1 MNADYLWDRSGPVD
15 EQIADLERVLA
26 GHAFTGR
33 VPAELMREPR
43 RLPWRDR
50 AIIAA
55 GVLLVLASLT
65 RYWIVRTPLVPRAPI
80 SWTIASSTGKHTAE
94 APGPTKSPGGPE
106 TGQWVET
113 SAGASVRL
121 EALSGGI
128 VTLNADTRALMV
140 DMGNTTQ
147 RLELAH
153 GSIYTEPSKSDTP
166 IEVVTPV
173 GIATIA
179 PGTAC
184 LITYDKLKNGSVEVK
199 RGRIEFRT
207 QGPDTQVTRFGAG
220 STATIAFGR
229 LYTPRRGDA
238 SPELIAALAAYE
250 SPPPP
255 GMTSPEWWILSLDS
269 SDILKAANP
278 SDEITLWNLMHRT
291 DEDGRKQIIARAR
304 ELTKSMWKIE
314 NDALL
319 RLDQDAME
327 AWWQMLESR

>member
-15 EQIADLERVLA
+15 EHIADLERVLA

-80 SWTIASSTGKHTAE
+80 SWTIASSTGTYTAE
-94 APGPTKSPGGPE
+94 TPGPTKSPGGHE

-238 SPELIAALAAYE
+238 SPELIAALTAYE

-255 GMTSPEWWILSLDS
+255 GAHRLGWT
-269 SDILKAANP
+269 DIPPSVLQAAGTA
-278 SDEITLWNLMHRT
+278 DEITLWNLMHRT
-291 DEDGRKQIIARAR
+291 DEDGRKRIIGRAR
-304 ELTKSMWKIE
+304 ELTKSMWKLD

-319 RLDQDAME
+319 RLDDGAME
-327 AWWQMLESR
+327 TWWQMLESR